1 MALAKML
8 FTIGLNDQA
17 VTTEYPGASYQALS
31 RGDRREAI
39 FRNDAD
45 RKLLKLI

>member
-1 MALAKML
+1 M
-8 FTIGLNDQA
+8 IGFNSQA
-17 VTTEYPGASYQALS
+17 VTIEYPGAIYHALS

-39 FRNDAD
+39 FQNDAD